1 MNTVLSTQIDEQ
13 KYQHPPSRVE
23 QRARPRRV
31 TVADRA
37 ALHLGLALITW
48 SRRTRAVVPEPSR
61 EQLHARHAHLAE
73 RLSRERAAERSLRL
87 TSPTR

>member
-1 MNTVLSTQIDEQ
+1 MSTEVDEK
-13 KYQHPPSRVE
+13 KYQHPPSPVD

-48 SRRTRAVVPEPSR
+48 SRRTRVVALEPSR

-73 RLSRERAAERSLRL
+73 RVGRERAAERALRL
-87 TSPTR
+87 TTPTR